1 MRRPPTHTFDEGMKC
16 IRCRREY
23 ARRVEVCDGPETA
36 DNRNLGALAKRNA
49 YRERLEAAEGEP
61 KP

>member
-1 MRRPPTHTFDEGMKC
+1 MKC

-49 YRERLEAAEGEP
+49 YRERLEAAEGEATP
-61 KP
+61 